1 MRNIL
6 EVLREKEAE
15 LATVRLQIQCLRVVV
30 PLLAEEAD
38 RGGAIHVNASPA
50 EAEAAPTNQFP

>member
-1 MRNIL
+1 MRDVL

-15 LATVRLQIQCLRVVV
+15 LVTVRLQLQCLRMVV

-38 RGGAIHVNASPA
+38 RGGAVMRVDASAA
-50 EAEAAPTNQFP
+50 EAIAEISPP